1 MIINLLV
8 LRPHKKEK
16 GKERKKGERKQE
28 NWGRV
33 GRWKLIVK
41 MINILRRE
49 SFNWRR
55 PLFKMEKI
63 VGRWSPQLKK
73 FFTKGEGLNCRSC
86 ICIIWNY
93 STDKANV
100 YPSQGNNTAFKS
112 IVSFCCVGE
121 PFCKT
126 VFLLIRRTV
135 HTCVHLRVCKVCVL
149 TRGVCHKI
157 KKNNALMWKGKM
169 KSLLWKGKMK
179 SLFLRQKEEGFLQ
192 GGRALFYRP
201 GHGSDF
207 QGKCPGLYLQPRKKG
222 L

>member
-1 MIINLLV
+1 
-8 LRPHKKEK
+8 
-16 GKERKKGERKQE
+16 
-28 NWGRV
+28 
-33 GRWKLIVK
+33 

-157 KKNNALMWKGKM
+157 KKNNDLMWKGKM

-192 GGRALFYRP
+192 GGESPLLPTWAWLWFP
-201 GHGSDF
+201 GEMSRTVSPA
-207 QGKCPGLYLQPRKKG
+207 QEKG
-222 L
+222 FVSLPLMTCTLLTVMPKS